1 MNIEKLL
8 NCEAMKKQFALE
20 LWLDTRGTRFN
31 PYKSHEVTY
40 VAAENLLRKLWPYST
55 GPTLIARVAVEW
67 VNDPIV
73 MQTFL
78 QLENGKGEVISHIS
92 KEAFIAELWE
102 AMQRMNPT
110 LKPAYTGM
118 ARDILAPM
126 LGLDWD
132 SAVAELE
139 GQARE

>member
-78 QLENGKGEVISHIS
+78 QLENGKGEVISYIS
-92 KEAFIAELWE
+92 KEAFIVEIWERLQELHP
-102 AMQRMNPT
+102 A
-110 LKPAYTGM
+110 LKPAYVG
-118 ARDILAPM
+118 IVKEVLAPM
-126 LGLDWD
+126 LDFDWD

-139 GQARE
+139 GQPRA

>member
-1 MNIEKLL
+1 MDVEKLL
-8 NCEAMKKQFALE
+8 NCEAMKRQFALE
-20 LWLDTRGTRFN
+20 LWLDTRGTKFN

-55 GPTLIARVAVEW
+55 GPTLIARVATEW

-78 QLENGKGEVISHIS
+78 QLENGKGEVVSYID
-92 KEAFIAELWE
+92 KDAFIVELWE
-102 AMQRMNPT
+102 QLQRIAPA
-110 LKPAYTGM
+110 LKPSYVGM
-118 ARDILAPM
+118 VKDILAPM

-139 GQARE
+139 GQTHA